1 MPENLTHKLLRS
13 EPQQGFVPDLIP
25 RTLALKFEY
34 SSKFKSKVKNLGWS
48 CQGMK
53 KKIQVSCKQ
62 TCVRTHD
69 HTRPSVCIHTQ
80 AYVLLRA
87 CMRVRSCVHVSKS
100 VLVFQISPVRH
111 MSHNLPNW
119 TAIPDSQK
127 DTRRHK
133 IKPRGFPR
141 VPKNGH
147 QGPRTTKGR
156 FPSGCR
162 TGTASFLPGQGEG
175 CDEPD
180 AAA

>member
-1 MPENLTHKLLRS
+1 MSRNE
-13 EPQQGFVPDLIP
+13 
-25 RTLALKFEY
+25 
-34 SSKFKSKVKNLGWS
+34 
-48 CQGMK
+48 

-69 HTRPSVCIHTQ
+69 HTRPSVRIHTQ
-80 AYVLLRA
+80 AGVRA
-87 CMRVRSCVHVSKS
+87 STSVHSCVHVSKS

-141 VPKNGH
+141 VPKTN
-147 QGPRTTKGR
+147 TKVGEQLKGASLQVAGLGQLL
-156 FPSGCR
+156 PSFR
-162 TGTASFLPGQGEG
+162 AKAKAATNPTLLPGRPGVSSKTGGGQNARSRGG
-175 CDEPD
+175 
-180 AAA
+180 